1 MFECLL
7 ASKIPANKD
16 EKAMNWTRRDA
27 STSFVFSIARRDTKY
42 SSIVRSNNLRE
53 RFSGLSILGQTI
65 QPAPRPTYLTRIDI
79 SCTFNG
85 MIYTCMRILFL
96 YPSSL

>member
-16 EKAMNWTRRDA
+16 EKKKGYELDTSRCFDELCVLNCSTRYIRN
-27 STSFVFSIARRDTKY
+27 Y

-65 QPAPRPTYLTRIDI
+65 QPAPPTHI
-79 SCTFNG
+79 S
-85 MIYTCMRILFL
+85 YTYR
-96 YPSSL
+96 YYRARSTE